1 MTASS
6 VASSSSSSV
15 SESES
20 RMTQG
25 WAKKTPAGSGRP
37 TTVCLLNI
45 DERVFSDACSDY
57 ALLTHIAA
65 VILEN

>member
-6 VASSSSSSV
+6 VASSSSSSSV
-15 SESES
+15 LESES

-45 DERVFSDACSDY
+45 DKRVFSDACSDY
-57 ALLTHIAA
+57 A
-65 VILEN
+65 

>member
-6 VASSSSSSV
+6 VASSSSV

-57 ALLTHIAA
+57 A
-65 VILEN
+65 